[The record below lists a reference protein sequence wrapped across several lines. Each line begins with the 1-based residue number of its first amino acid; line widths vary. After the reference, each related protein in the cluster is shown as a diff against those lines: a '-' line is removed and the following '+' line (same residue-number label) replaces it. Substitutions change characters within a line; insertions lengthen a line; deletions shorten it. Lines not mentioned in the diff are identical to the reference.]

1 MSQRKEPAGAGHY
14 AERIR
19 AARRAAKVNQ
29 QGLADAVGV
38 SRATVAG
45 WETGHSR
52 PDLDLIPSVC
62 DALGLSLN
70 GFFGLGEERSG
81 KENTLLEAF
90 RRLEAGDQQAIL
102 YQVSALAEGRR
113 GERGRAV
120 SPSTGRPAP
129 GRSPAPGKRRL
140 SPASPG
146 GAGGI
151 VSLFYSDL
159 SAAAGFGAPLGE
171 ESGERVW
178 LRRNERTARADEIIR
193 VNGHS
198 MEPTFQDGDEVLVE
212 HTDSLREGEIGIF
225 LVDGEGY
232 IKEYRREGL
241 VSHNPA
247 YPMMRFSE
255 GNDIRCLG
263 RVLGKVR
270 PEQWPTESQMELLSE
285 MRL

>member
-1 MSQRKEPAGAGHY
+1 MKERTSEGIERYARVIREGRSAAGL
-14 AERIR
+14 
-19 AARRAAKVNQ
+19 NQ
-29 QGLADAVGV
+29 QQLADRVGV
-38 SRATVAG
+38 SRAAVAG

-52 PDLDLIPSVC
+52 PDLDAVPRIC
-62 DALGLSLN
+62 KALGMSL
-70 GFFGLGEERSG
+70 GFFFGVKEGITREERSLV
-81 KENTLLEAF
+81 KTYRAMEEADRQAIRWQAEALLERRRAF
-90 RRLEAGDQQAIL
+90 RAEELKSRAIRI
-102 YQVSALAEGRR
+102 YR
-113 GERGRAV
+113 
-120 SPSTGRPAP
+120 
-129 GRSPAPGKRRL
+129 
-140 SPASPG
+140 
-146 GAGGI
+146 
-151 VSLFYSDL
+151 SDL
-159 SAAAGFGAPLGE
+159 SAAAGFGGALDEERGE
-171 ESGERVW
+171 KVW
-178 LRRNERTARADEIIR
+178 LLADERARRADEIIS

-263 RVLGKVR
+263 RVLGKVQ
-270 PEQWPTESQMELLSE
+270 PDQWPTESQMKLLSE